1 MQMTL
6 SVSDMDHDVH
16 TGPANVF
23 EQVQRKPSW
32 KVQQVQITSL
42 DPETENFKI

>member
-1 MQMTL
+1 MTL
-6 SVSDMDHDVH
+6 SESYIDHDVQM
-16 TGPANVF
+16 GPADVF

-42 DPETENFKI
+42 DPETENYKI